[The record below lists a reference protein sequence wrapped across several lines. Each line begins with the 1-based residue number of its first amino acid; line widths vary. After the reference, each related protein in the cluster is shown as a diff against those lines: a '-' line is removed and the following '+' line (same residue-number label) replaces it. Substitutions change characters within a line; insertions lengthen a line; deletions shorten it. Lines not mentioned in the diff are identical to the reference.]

1 MPGDAHP
8 DAKRRRDGLHGLI
21 VIAATVI
28 LSFLTAELAVRCL
41 GTDPQRWDLRN
52 FAAYPLSPQQRWS
65 FLQPDGRLGW
75 VPRGGY
81 SGPDFGGLHLTF
93 DLQGLRAHRTAP
105 AHGLDQ
111 RPLLAVG
118 NSYTMGA
125 EVADD
130 ETYPAHLESELGRV
144 VHNGGVLGYG
154 LDQTILRAEQLVP
167 ALAPEA
173 MVVGFIA
180 DDVRRA
186 GMKVLWGQPKPYFE
200 IAGGELAL
208 RNVPVP
214 PPNDMTLDPL
224 RAVLGYSRGADVLF
238 RRLRL
243 QSWWIHG
250 QGQHAEAAHDQA
262 EGVAC
267 RLMERLRWLGGAH
280 GVRVL
285 LLAQYSQEAWHSPAA
300 LSAERRTNSSILAC
314 ARDQGLEAL
323 DTVKAIERAV
333 RQAGLEMYYVGSHMS
348 DGGNR
353 LTAKLIAERLADVA
367 DPASRTD

>member
-1 MPGDAHP
+1 MRAQSSDGVGERESVSQPNCMTQHSGPAQRGATTRNGHSFTTPGRCRSVIQRQRKALEQEMPGAAHP

-93 DLQGLRAHRTAP
+93 DLQSLRAHRTAP
-105 AHGLDQ
+105 ARGLDQ

-144 VHNGGVLGYG
+144 VHNGGVLGY
-154 LDQTILRAEQLVP
+154 
-167 ALAPEA
+167 
-173 MVVGFIA
+173 
-180 DDVRRA
+180 
-186 GMKVLWGQPKPYFE
+186 
-200 IAGGELAL
+200 
-208 RNVPVP
+208 
-214 PPNDMTLDPL
+214 
-224 RAVLGYSRGADVLF
+224 
-238 RRLRL
+238 
-243 QSWWIHG
+243 
-250 QGQHAEAAHDQA
+250 
-262 EGVAC
+262 
-267 RLMERLRWLGGAH
+267 
-280 GVRVL
+280 
-285 LLAQYSQEAWHSPAA
+285 
-300 LSAERRTNSSILAC
+300 
-314 ARDQGLEAL
+314 
-323 DTVKAIERAV
+323 
-333 RQAGLEMYYVGSHMS
+333 
-348 DGGNR
+348 
-353 LTAKLIAERLADVA
+353 
-367 DPASRTD
+367 